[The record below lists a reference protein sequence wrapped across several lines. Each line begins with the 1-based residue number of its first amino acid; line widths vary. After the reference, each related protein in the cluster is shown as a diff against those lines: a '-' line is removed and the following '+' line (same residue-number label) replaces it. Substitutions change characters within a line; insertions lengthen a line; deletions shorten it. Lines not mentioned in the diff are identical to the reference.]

1 MEETGEK
8 FKEEKKT
15 VYISLPQLKGKNKYE
30 TAENYSILFILIGA
44 AMLSIGIGLTAFN
57 PKGIFTVAA
66 MLGSFISFLSTV
78 VLIFVWLAKEV
89 FGSE

>member
-1 MEETGEK
+1 MEEEV
-8 FKEEKKT
+8 KEQKKT

-44 AMLSIGIGLTAFN
+44 VMLSVGIGLTTFN
-57 PKGIFTVAA
+57 PKGIFTVVA
-66 MLGSFISFLSTV
+66 MLGSFIAFLSTV
-78 VLIFVWLAKEV
+78 ALIFVWLVKEI